1 MNWYVIII
9 LGILAIGLVVF
20 TIIRNQKDKNE
31 FVRKMNH
38 DFPTKKEGEG
48 DVEIEEEK
56 VK

>member
-9 LGILAIGLVVF
+9 VGIVVIGLVVF
-20 TIIRNQKDKNE
+20 TIIRNQKDKND
-31 FVRKMNH
+31 FVQKVNN
-38 DFPTKKEGEG
+38 DYPKKKEEEG

>member
-9 LGILAIGLVVF
+9 VGALLVGLVIF

-31 FVRKMNH
+31 FEQKLNN
-38 DFPTKKEGEG
+38 DYPTKKEGEG

-56 VK
+56 LK